1 MKVHPRQKLVLHK
14 ETLRVLKVKTAIKA
28 GVAIPPSRNPTHCG

>member
-1 MKVHPRQKLVLHK
+1 MKLHPRKQLVLHK

-28 GVAIPPSRNPTHCG
+28 GAPTQNQQTC